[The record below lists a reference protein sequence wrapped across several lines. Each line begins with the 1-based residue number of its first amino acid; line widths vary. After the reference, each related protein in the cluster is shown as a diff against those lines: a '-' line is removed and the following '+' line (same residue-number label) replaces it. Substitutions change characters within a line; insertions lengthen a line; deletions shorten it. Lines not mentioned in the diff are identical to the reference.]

1 MQLLTV
7 KCLAL
12 FAMATVGHAVLLRGQ
27 GGDSTFEST
36 EQGHRSLAPA
46 YYSTSDPNLLGSL
59 NPDAAIGNPLKG
71 LVASPSWTGGVTKY
85 TIPNS
90 LEFTYMGMT
99 SVMKGDSQFDWT
111 TMDKTLTDAASRN
124 NHVIWRIYVDYPG
137 SPLAMPQYLIDAGV
151 KLVPRNDGGVSPQY
165 DDVKL
170 LRAFEQLI
178 AAMGARYDGHK
189 SIGFIQLGLLGKWG
203 EWHTYP
209 EEGLMS
215 AATMDKVI
223 GWYKAAFKT
232 TKLQT
237 RGASQASIAAG
248 MGLHDDSFAYST
260 LGNVGWFFWP
270 RLVSGGYTD
279 FWKKGPMGGE
289 TRPELQGEVFDP
301 SYVPAPDYAYKQ
313 DFMQCVETTHATYM
327 FTHGA
332 FMSNSYV
339 GAELE
344 NAKKA
349 HARMGYNFHLS
360 NVAISAS
367 TAGTVIVNVTIK
379 QVGVAPFYYPLSL
392 ALNCSGTRA
401 TLSGVETLIEAG
413 STKVFSFA
421 SIPAD
426 KTCLENV
433 RFSLESPFAYAG
445 KPIKFAQ
452 GDGTVV
458 VNLPLL
464 NGSTPI
470 VKAPAPVSS
479 TVSAPA
485 NAPIEAPTTAPLQG
499 AIESALRPS
508 ILIDGNLND
517 SPRFVI
523 SGSTSVFRSRMAK
536 LIGAKGFKARNFRSQ
551 RWSREPFMYTIAGF
565 EPNMKH
571 TVTLGFAEMY
581 LPNCATGKRVFNI
594 LANDE
599 EVASNFDV
607 FSKAGCRQGY
617 ISIHVVTADALG
629 EIDIKFVPVRENPFV
644 SFIHIV
650 QN

>member
-1 MQLLTV
+1 MQLL

-12 FAMATVGHAVLLRGQ
+12 FAVATVGRAGLLRGQ
-27 GGDSTFEST
+27 GGGNALEST
-36 EQGHRSLAPA
+36 DRGHRSLAA
-46 YYSTSDPNLLGSL
+46 YYSTSDPNLLGTL
-59 NPDAAIGNPLKG
+59 NPDAAMGNPLKG
-71 LVASPSWTGGVTKY
+71 LVASPSWTGGNTKC

-90 LEFTYMGMT
+90 LEFTYMGMN
-99 SVMKGDSQFDWT
+99 SVMKGDNQFDWT
-111 TMDKTLTDAASRN
+111 ALDKTLTDAAGRN

-137 SPLAMPQYLIDAGV
+137 WPFALPQYLIDAGV
-151 KLVPRNDGGVSPQY
+151 KLVPRGNGEVSPQY

-209 EEGLMS
+209 ESGLMS
-215 AATMDKVI
+215 DATGSKVI
-223 GWYKAAFKT
+223 EWYKNAFKT

-237 RGASQASIAAG
+237 RGSSQASIAAG

-260 LGNVGWFFWP
+260 LGTTSWFFWP
-270 RLVSGGYTD
+270 RVVIANHTE
-279 FWKKGPMGGE
+279 FWKKGVMGGE
-289 TRPELQGEVFDP
+289 TRPEIQNEVFDP
-301 SYVPAPDYAYKQ
+301 NYKPGSDMYKQ

-327 FTHGA
+327 FTHAA
-332 FMSNSYV
+332 FITNNFV
-339 GAELE
+339 GTELE

-360 NVAISAS
+360 NVAVSAS
-367 TAGTVIVNVTIK
+367 TGGTVIVDVTIK

-392 ALNCSGTRA
+392 ALNCSGTYA
-401 TLSGVETLIEAG
+401 TLLGVETLIEAG

-433 RFSLESPFAYAG
+433 RFSLESPLAYAG

-452 GDGTVV
+452 GNGGVV
-458 VNLPLL
+458 LNLPLP

-470 VKAPAPVSS
+470 VPAAAPVSS
-479 TVSAPA
+479 TVQAPA

-499 AIESALRPS
+499 AIGSSLRPS
-508 ILIDGNLND
+508 ILIDGNLKD

-523 SGSTSVFRSRMAK
+523 SGSTSIFRSRLAK
-536 LIGAKGFKARNFRSQ
+536 LVGAAGYKGRHFRSQ

-565 EPNMKH
+565 EPNKMH

-581 LPNCATGKRVFNI
+581 LPNCVKGKRVFNI

-599 EVASNFDV
+599 EVASNLDI

-617 ISIHVVTADALG
+617 TSTHVVTSDSVG